1 MSGGEIMNDEK
12 EYRLSKLEQ
21 ETIII
26 FNEEE
31 DDATI
36 ETCNRRLIKRLEVLC
51 QKHRNFYETERSEY
65 GKTFIVPK
73 KYINVLAPR
82 SYDDSRGKRLKKSS
96 KK

>member
-1 MSGGEIMNDEK
+1 MSGGEILNDEK

-36 ETCNRRLIKRLEVLC
+36 ETCNRSNQGLVLP
-51 QKHRNFYETERSEY
+51 KHRNFTDREVGIENFYH
-65 GKTFIVPK
+65 
-73 KYINVLAPR
+73 A
-82 SYDDSRGKRLKKSS
+82 KSILTYFPAVTTAG
-96 KK
+96 

>member
-1 MSGGEIMNDEK
+1 MNDEK

-51 QKHRNFYETERSEY
+51 QKHRNFYETE
-65 GKTFIVPK
+65 
-73 KYINVLAPR
+73 
-82 SYDDSRGKRLKKSS
+82 
-96 KK
+96 